1 MTKKKNAKIYIHIQH
16 INKNLIICI
25 LKMDGL
31 NLCSSESR
39 LDFVIL
45 ECQLISSFLNAKYHV
60 AVDEGR

>member
-1 MTKKKNAKIYIHIQH
+1 
-16 INKNLIICI
+16 
-25 LKMDGL
+25 MDGL

-60 AVDEGR
+60 AVDEGRWVIYYINKLLHHNKYLR